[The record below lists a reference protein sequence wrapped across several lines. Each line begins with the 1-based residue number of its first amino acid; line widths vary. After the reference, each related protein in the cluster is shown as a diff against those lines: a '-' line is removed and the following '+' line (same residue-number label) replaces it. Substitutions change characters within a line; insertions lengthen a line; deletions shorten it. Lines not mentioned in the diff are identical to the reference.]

1 MVKNSVGNILEILD
15 MLDADKYSGEEIRQN
30 YLYLIDKWGEWEI
43 IGAGSA
49 GLVVRYVDIGRA
61 MFSGLMMLY
70 MVLAAVAATIA
81 VIFGK
86 IVYPLL
92 AKYYEDSNEEMV
104 DLATLQSASQIN
116 KMSKKEWF

>member
-1 MVKNSVGNILEILD
+1 